1 MSEYRGPTEI
11 GHFTMPGRG
20 TSYHA
25 DYDGHDVQVY
35 VTEKRKKVRIFV
47 DGDEWKKDNDGRS

>member
-1 MSEYRGPTEI
+1 MNADYRGPTEI

-25 DYDGHDVQVY
+25 DHDGHDVQVY
-35 VTEKRKKVRIFV
+35 VTEKRKKVRVFV
-47 DGDEWKKDNDGRS
+47 DGDEWKKADQ